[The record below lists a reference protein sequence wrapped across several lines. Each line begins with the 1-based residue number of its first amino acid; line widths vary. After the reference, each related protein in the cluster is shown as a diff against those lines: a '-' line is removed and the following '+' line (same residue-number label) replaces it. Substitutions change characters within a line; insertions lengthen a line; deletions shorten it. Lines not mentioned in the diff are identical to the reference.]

1 MSKSQKNNMENED
14 EKVVVNITIIEKIFA
29 RWKMYATIAA
39 GLGYAI
45 FVGFNM
51 YNNYQMILKNNKQI
65 PVMQRSIE
73 KDSTRNYNEIRELKE
88 RIENDSLQWI
98 HEYNN

>member
-1 MSKSQKNNMENED
+1 MAEQNED

-45 FVGFNM
+45 VVGFNM
-51 YNNYQMILKNNKQI
+51 YSNYKMILENNKQI
-65 PVMQRSIE
+65 PIMRKSIE
-73 KDSTRNYNEIRELKE
+73 RDSTRNVNEIKELKE

-98 HEYNN
+98 HEYGGD